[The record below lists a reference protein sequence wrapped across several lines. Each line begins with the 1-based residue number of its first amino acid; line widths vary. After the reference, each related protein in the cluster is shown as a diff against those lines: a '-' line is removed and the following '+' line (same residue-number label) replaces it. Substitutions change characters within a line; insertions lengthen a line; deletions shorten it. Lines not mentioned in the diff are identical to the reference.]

1 MNNVVLD
8 SSALLALIANEKGAD
23 VVTHYL
29 SNAKMSTVNISESIA
44 TLINKGATFQEA
56 ETIVDSLLHDRI
68 SFSDTHS
75 KIAAEIVTE
84 TKKYG
89 LSLGDRACLSLA
101 IAEKLPVLTADKIWS
116 NLIVRNYVTP
126 SRMINFPEISHA

>member
-1 MNNVVLD
+1 MD

-23 VVTHYL
+23 KAMHYL
-29 SNAKMSTVNISESIA
+29 SRAKMSTVNISESIA

-56 ETIVDSLLHDRI
+56 ETIIDSLIHDRI
-68 SFSDTHS
+68 SFSDEQS

-101 IAEKLPVLTADKIWS
+101 INDKLPVLTADKIWS
-116 NLIVRNYVTP
+116 KLDLGVKIILIRD
-126 SRMINFPEISHA
+126 

>member
-1 MNNVVLD
+1 MTNIILD

-23 VVTHYL
+23 TVAHYI

-44 TLINKGATFQEA
+44 ALINKGATEHEA

-68 SFSDTHS
+68 PFSDAHS
-75 KIAAEIVTE
+75 KIAAKLVTE
-84 TKKYG
+84 TKKLG

-101 IAEKLPVLTADKIWS
+101 ISEKLPVLTADKIWS
-116 NLIVRNYVTP
+116 NLNLSVKVILIR
-126 SRMINFPEISHA
+126 